1 MKKTAILVI
10 ATILVFAPFQAV
22 HAAPPTDF
30 EKQIASLKTQIQLL
44 QMQIAKLEAG
54 AKKETTLKVKKPK
67 KRMNEGATG
76 ATALPKAVIKL
87 DAEWAEREAELDAK
101 YKIPGKWKLL
111 DEKGIKDYKKY
122 QEKRE
127 ALLSK

>member
-10 ATILVFAPFQAV
+10 AAILVFAPFQAV
-22 HAAPPTDF
+22 HAAPPADF
-30 EKQIASLKTQIQLL
+30 EKEIAALKTQIQLL
-44 QMQIAKLEAG
+44 EMRLAKLEAG
-54 AKKETTLKVKKPK
+54 EKKIIKPK
-67 KRMNEGATG
+67 KQKRMDTIAAS
-76 ATALPKAVIKL
+76 ATALPKEVVEL
-87 DAEWAEREAELDAK
+87 DEAWAKREAELDAK